1 MQDTAVIIAAAG
13 RSTRVAGLD
22 KNFERLGGIPV
33 LRRTLLAFDRA
44 PSVGRLVVVTRSDRL
59 EDVRAMLAGLST
71 PAIAVEGGADRQSSV
86 RNGLRETEGFA
97 YVAVH
102 DGARPFVSVGLIERT
117 IDAARRYGAA
127 VPALPVTDTVKRAAP
142 RGAVPGG
149 AHMMGEAAAPD
160 ECVAETVDR
169 AALRAVQTP
178 QVFRRALYL
187 RAVESCAGSYT
198 DDSQLIERLGEEVV
212 LVEGER
218 SNQKLTT
225 AEDFAAARL
234 RLEPPRVGFGL
245 DAHRLV
251 EGRALILCG
260 VRIPYEK
267 GLLGH
272 SDADAAAHALTDALL
287 GAAALGD
294 IGQHFPDTDSRYKDA
309 DSLVLLREAVRRIAD
324 AGYVPSN
331 VDVTITAQRPKLA
344 PYIPAMRENLA
355 AALGLD
361 VSAVSVKATTTERMG
376 YEGRGEGI
384 SASAAA
390 VLVPRQD

>member
-13 RSTRVAGLD
+13 RSTRAAGLD

-59 EDVRAMLAGLST
+59 GDVRAMLAGLST

-102 DGARPFVSVGLIERT
+102 DGARPFVSVGLIERI

-142 RGAVPGG
+142 
-149 AHMMGEAAAPD
+149 D
-160 ECVAETVDR
+160 ERVAETVDR

-187 RAVESCAGSYT
+187 RAVEFCADSYT

-294 IGQHFPDTDSRYKDA
+294 IGQHFPDTDDRYKDA